1 MGGKMDRLRR
11 MFYPESVAVIGAS
24 ANPQKWGFGILH
36 NLIQGNFA
44 GKIYPININREE
56 ILGIRCYKNL
66 ADVSGP
72 VDLVVVVVPPEN
84 LELAITDC
92 VKKKPGG
99 VVMITAGMGEV
110 DEAGKEKEAEIG
122 KRLQAAG
129 IEGLGPNCQGM
140 MCVQSKLFAQYVWL
154 YSQPGKIS
162 LLAQSGNVGSSI
174 LGRGIW
180 HGLGFSKFINYGNE
194 AFTPVHELL
203 DYLAEDPD
211 TGVIAIYI
219 EGPKDGRAFFKSLS
233 SAAAKKPVVILKG
246 GINEAG
252 TRAVSSHTG
261 AMAGRNEIFFAA
273 ARQAGAVVTPDLDD
287 FYYATVTFSGQ
298 PVPQGNKIGIVTWGG
313 GWGVLAADECG
324 RLGLEL
330 PKLPEQLAKELGEM
344 LSYRWSRNNPV
355 DLATSGGN
363 RGLIKSL
370 EIVARHPAFDGIIH
384 IGIGM
389 HLGAQKMAEES
400 FYMKQPEQEGLR
412 KLWLEGSKKADEIIA
427 RKALEI
433 SVELNK
439 PVLVTSDMAAAPG
452 PGNIGWEVLNEA
464 GRIIYPTPN
473 VAARAMSYLVSYRAF
488 LARNKSS

>member
-1 MGGKMDRLRR
+1 VGDKMAGLRR

-36 NLIQGNFA
+36 NLIQGGFA
-44 GKIYPININREE
+44 GRIYPINLNREE
-56 ILGIRCYKNL
+56 ILGVRCYKSL
-66 ADVSGP
+66 TEVPGP

-84 LELAITDC
+84 LEQAIADC
-92 VKKKPGG
+92 VKKKPAG

-110 DEAGKEKEAEIG
+110 DEAGKRKESEIAS
-122 KRLQAAG
+122 RLRAAG

-140 MCVQSKLFAQYVWL
+140 MCVQSRLYAQYVWL
-154 YSQPGKIS
+154 YGKPGRIS

-180 HGLGFSKFINYGNE
+180 HGIGFSKFINYGNE

-203 DYLAEDPD
+203 DFLTEDPD

-219 EGPKDGRAFFKSLS
+219 EGPRDGRAFLKSLS
-233 SAAAKKPVVILKG
+233 WAAARKPVVILKG
-246 GINEAG
+246 GVNEAG

-261 AMAGRNEIFFAA
+261 AMAGSNQVFLAA
-273 ARQAGAVVTPDLDD
+273 ARQAGAVVVSDLDD
-287 FYYATVTFSGQ
+287 FYYAVVSFAGQ
-298 PVPQGNKIGIVTWGG
+298 PLPKGNKIGIVTWGG

-330 PKLPEQLAKELGEM
+330 PPLPEQLARELGEM

-370 EIVARHPAFDGIIH
+370 EFVARNPAFDGVIH

-389 HLGAQKMAEES
+389 HLGALKMAEES

-439 PVLVTSDMAAAPG
+439 PVLVASDMAASPG
-452 PGNIGWEVLNEA
+452 PGNIGWEVLNES
-464 GRIIYPTPN
+464 GRLIYPTPN
-473 VAARAMSYLVSYRAF
+473 VAARAMSCLVRYRAF
-488 LARNKSS
+488 LDRGKTD